1 MNKIVNGVKE
11 SVFEYFVI
19 SAGMLYELIFLMLTC
34 YILLYFQ
41 YYAQHVLSGFFRS
54 APSKEEVYVV
64 LLESK
69 DTNRKIRT
77 TFFMISMIRIIVP
90 TLNFRT
96 FFNCWSVCIK
106 SFEMSAC

>member
-41 YYAQHVLSGFFRS
+41 YYEQHVLSGFFRS

-64 LLESK
+64 VLESK
-69 DTNRKIRT
+69 DTKIILENGWNSKQ
-77 TFFMISMIRIIVP
+77 MI
-90 TLNFRT
+90 TKAKLLFR
-96 FFNCWSVCIK
+96 WRRL
-106 SFEMSAC
+106 